1 MSNLF
6 NGNDII
12 LNKEKIVNALVS
24 QKSSLTIDYAKIKYF
39 AEAFIKEAGNKGSIS
54 KFNIGPIVRKT
65 CSKCGILG
73 NDPNI
78 IEKIFKG

>member
-1 MSNLF
+1 MSSLF

-12 LNKEKIVNALVS
+12 LNKEKIINALVAK
-24 QKSSLTIDYAKIKYF
+24 KSSLTIDYSKIKSF
-39 AEAFIKEAGNKGSIS
+39 AEVFIKEAGNKESIS
-54 KFNIGPIVRKT
+54 KFGIESVVRKV

-73 NDPNI
+73 NDPNV